1 MTSNSGSTITT
12 HQLSTIMIYPTLTQG
27 ISNMIEHAHLPTCI
41 CTLTLV
47 DTVGR
52 HLSKHIWISEARSLW

>member
-12 HQLSTIMIYPTLTQG
+12 HQLMMYPTLTQG
-27 ISNMIEHAHLPTCI
+27 ISNMIEHAHLPTSI

-47 DTVGR
+47 DTVKR
-52 HLSKHIWISEARSLW
+52 HLSKHIWISEAPSLW